1 MSNYQQ
7 DQDIKQYWFGE
18 IQPCREVRKIKF
30 IDDLI
35 MGQSPSS
42 DDVNNDMVGI
52 PFLQGNAEFKALHPE
67 AISWCTEPSKIAK
80 NGDVLLSVRAPV
92 GAVNIANQSFA
103 IGRGLA
109 ALRPQKA
116 NGKYL
121 YYLALAINDELRS
134 LEKGSTFKA
143 VTIQDVKNIYVPFFE
158 QQEQQTIAKFLDHKT
173 ALIDQYIAN
182 KQRQL
187 QLLDKLRTSIISEAV
202 TQSLNPDAEMK
213 DSGVEWLDKMPK
225 HWEYR
230 RLKFTASLN
239 NDVLSENT
247 NPLYEIEY
255 VDIGSVTYE
264 HGITSTEKLYFSDA
278 PTRARRLVQDGDTI
292 ISTVRTY
299 LKAIACIKKPPNN
312 LIVSTGFAVIRPKEN
327 VCPSFLGYFIQ
338 SKEFVDSVMA
348 NSDGVSYPAINS
360 SRLASLPVFLPGLIE
375 QQAIAQFLDHK
386 AMQIDQSIYQLKEQ
400 ITKMETYR
408 TSLITEA
415 VTGKIDVRDFKLPAT
430 EVSA

>member
-1 MSNYQQ
+1 MTLGYQR
-7 DQDIKQYWFGE
+7 IRLRFIFKVVNGATPKSTELEYWDGQ
-18 IQPCREVRKIKF
+18 IAWVTP
-30 IDDLI
+30 DDLGSLKGDTI
-35 MGQSPSS
+35 LKTARNIS
-42 DDVNNDMVGI
+42 DEGLASCGTSLVPKHSLI
-52 PFLQGNAEFKALHPE
+52 
-67 AISWCTEPSKIAK
+67 
-80 NGDVLLSVRAPV
+80 LSTRAP
-92 GAVNIANQSFA
+92 
-103 IGRGLA
+103 IG
-109 ALRPQKA
+109 
-116 NGKYL
+116 YV
-121 YYLALAINDELRS
+121 ALAGKSLCTNQGCRS
-134 LEKGSTFKA
+134 LVLKGYDHSRFFYYQILILKRELQSLGQGSTFNELAGTKLKDIWL
-143 VTIQDVKNIYVPFFE
+143 VQPNFDNQKLITQ
-158 QQEQQTIAKFLDHKT
+158 FLDHKT

-182 KQRQL
+182 KLRQIE
-187 QLLDKLRTSIISEAV
+187 LLDKLRISIISEAV
-202 TQSLNPDAEMK
+202 TQGLNPDVAMK
-213 DSGVEWLDKMPK
+213 NSGVEWLDKVPK

-278 PTRARRLVQDGDTI
+278 PSRARRLVQDGDTI

-312 LIVSTGFAVIRPKEN
+312 LIVSTGFAVIRPKKN
-327 VCPSFLGYFIQ
+327 ICPSFLGYFLQ

-360 SRLASLPVFLPGLIE
+360 SRLAALPVFLPGLIE

-386 AMQIDQSIYQLKEQ
+386 ATQIDQSIYQLKEQ
-400 ITKMETYR
+400 ITKMEAYR
-408 TSLITEA
+408 TSLISEA

-430 EVSA
+430 EVTA